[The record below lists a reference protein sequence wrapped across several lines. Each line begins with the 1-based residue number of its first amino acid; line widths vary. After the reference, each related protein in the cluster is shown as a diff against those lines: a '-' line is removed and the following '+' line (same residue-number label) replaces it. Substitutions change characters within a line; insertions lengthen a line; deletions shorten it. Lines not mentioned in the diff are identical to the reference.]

1 MILAMKEPVGTAS
14 LLPPEPSN
22 RKKANMSERKIPT
35 TVISGFLGAGKTSL
49 IRHVLAT
56 ANGRRVALVI
66 NEFGDLGID
75 EAILRGC
82 GDETCEESDIV
93 ELANGCICCTVA
105 DDFVPTIEALLARDP
120 APEHIVIETSG
131 LALPKP
137 LVAAFNWPEIR
148 NRVTVDGVVAVVD
161 GPAVHDGRFA
171 SDPAAL
177 QVQRER
183 DEALDHE
190 SPLEEVFEDQLACA
204 DLVVL
209 NKVDKLSVDE
219 RAQTRARLA
228 GELRTGV
235 KMVEAEQARIDANI
249 LLGLAAAAEDD
260 LAARPSHH
268 DVFDGEH
275 DHDEFDSFVLSLGPV
290 ADPDELEARLLSAI
304 SDHDILRIKGF
315 VNVPGKRRRHVVQAV
330 GSRIDRYFDRDW
342 DANETRQSRLVIIGL
357 SPLDR
362 ASIGAEL
369 GGV

>member
-1 MILAMKEPVGTAS
+1 MTYQNM
-14 LLPPEPSN
+14 
-22 RKKANMSERKIPT
+22 ANRKIPT

-56 ANGRRVALVI
+56 ANGRRVALII

-75 EAILRGC
+75 ESVLRGC
-82 GDETCEESDIV
+82 GDESCVEGEII

-105 DDFVPTIEALLARDP
+105 DDFVPTIEALLACDP

-137 LVAAFNWPEIR
+137 LVAAFSWPEIR
-148 NRVTVDGVVAVVD
+148 NRVTVDGVIAVVD
-161 GPAVHDGRFA
+161 GPAVLAGRFA

-177 QVQRER
+177 QAQREA
-183 DEALDHE
+183 DDALDHE

-209 NKVDKLSVDE
+209 NKVDQLEEDE
-219 RAQTRARLA
+219 LTRTRALLA
-228 GELRTGV
+228 RELRPGV
-235 KMVEAEQARIDANI
+235 KLVEAEQARIDADI

-268 DVFDGEH
+268 DEFDGEH
-275 DHDEFDSFVLSLGPV
+275 DHDEFDSFILNLGAV
-290 ADPDELEARLLSAI
+290 ADPDALETRLVAAI
-304 SDHDILRIKGF
+304 ETHDILRIKGF
-315 VNVPGKRRRHVVQAV
+315 IDVPGKRRRHVIQAV
-330 GSRIDRYFDRDW
+330 GSRIGRYFDRDW
-342 DANETRQSRLVIIGL
+342 QANEVRESRLVVIGL

-362 ASIGAEL
+362 TAISAAL
-369 GGV
+369 GSV